1 MSIDKI
7 SMERIADRILPVHF
21 RTTEPV
27 LILGEPGIGKT
38 EIVLQSIRALLEEAY
53 APKKGEFDVKQFYTI
68 IDGSGM
74 PSESL
79 VIPYSETLFRSSR
92 KQKLSLKRKKTMVKS
107 LSS

>member
-7 SMERIADRILPVHF
+7 SMERIAERILPVHF

-38 EIVLQSIRALLEEAY
+38 EIVLQSIRELLEEAY
-53 APKKGEFDVKQFYTI
+53 APKKGKDDFNVKNYYTI

-79 VIPYSETLFRSSR
+79 VIPYIDNDHVNRLQRDVIPEF
-92 KQKLSLKRKKTMVKS
+92 KKAKAFF
-107 LSS
+107 